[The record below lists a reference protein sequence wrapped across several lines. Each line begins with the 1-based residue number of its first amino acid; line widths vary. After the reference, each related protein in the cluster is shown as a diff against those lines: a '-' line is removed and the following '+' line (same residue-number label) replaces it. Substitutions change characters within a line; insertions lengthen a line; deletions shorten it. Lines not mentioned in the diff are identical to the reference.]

1 LTFMA
6 NDIESNEKAFE
17 KIMEFND
24 KHPSVRIP
32 ADSIT
37 GSIIERMKKSAQ
49 TENGLYI
56 DKRLRESLTRQNYL
70 ANQ

>member
-1 LTFMA
+1 
-6 NDIESNEKAFE
+6 
-17 KIMEFND
+17 
-24 KHPSVRIP
+24 VRIP

-37 GSIIERMKKSAQ
+37 GSIVERMKKSAQ